1 MPELSGERTTSFS
14 MRGFNHFLVAVRSP
28 WPRGGIW
35 NEGKVLDTIST
46 WDRRVYMGDSLLR
59 GSIDARITHS
69 AQISTE
75 FQNSAPN
82 FRTMQNRN
90 SIFRFLYF
98 SLGRDFSHLR
108 SHRIQGIKIFLSL
121 VIYGLR
127 KIIVS
132 IYIYIY
138 SYISIYIISII

>member
-59 GSIDARITHS
+59 GSIDARITHQAILRKFQQS
-69 AQISTE
+69 SKTVLQIFERCKIETR
-75 FQNSAPN
+75 F
-82 FRTMQNRN
+82 FDF
-90 SIFRFLYF
+90 SIFRWGEI
-98 SLGRDFSHLR
+98 S
-108 SHRIQGIKIFLSL
+108 RIYVAIESRVLKFFYLS
-121 VIYGLR
+121 
-127 KIIVS
+127 
-132 IYIYIY
+132 
-138 SYISIYIISII
+138 

>member
-59 GSIDARITHS
+59 GSIDARITHRS
-69 AQISTE
+69 HGTLRKFQQSSKTVLQIFERIGKSKLD
-75 FQNSAPN
+75 F
-82 FRTMQNRN
+82 
-90 SIFRFLYF
+90 SI
-98 SLGRDFSHLR
+98 SLFFVGKNFSHLR
-108 SHRIQGIKIFLSL
+108 RHRIQGIKIFLSL

-132 IYIYIY
+132 IYIYIVIY
-138 SYISIYIISII
+138 RYI

>member
-59 GSIDARITHS
+59 GSIDARITYRSYS

-75 FQNSAPN
+75 FQNRAPN

-132 IYIYIY
+132 IYIYIVIY
-138 SYISIYIISII
+138 RYI

>member
-59 GSIDARITHS
+59 GSIDARITYRSYS

-82 FRTMQNRN
+82 FRTNRKIETRFFDF
-90 SIFRFLYF
+90 SIFRWGEFLAF
-98 SLGRDFSHLR
+98 T
-108 SHRIQGIKIFLSL
+108 HRIQGIKIFLSL

-132 IYIYIY
+132 IYIYIVIY
-138 SYISIYIISII
+138 RYI